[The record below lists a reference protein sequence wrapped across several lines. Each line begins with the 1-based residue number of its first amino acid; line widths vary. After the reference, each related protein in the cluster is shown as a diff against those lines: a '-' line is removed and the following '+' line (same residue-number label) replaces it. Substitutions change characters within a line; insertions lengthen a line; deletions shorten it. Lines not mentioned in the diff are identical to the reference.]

1 MSDIQDLISLGLN
14 VYYEAR
20 GEPLQGQQAVALVT
34 LNRTRESRWPD
45 TVHEVVWQD
54 TKPNVV
60 GGEQYSWT
68 IQHTNV
74 DAAVNAVRNPVKF
87 RECMCVA
94 ADVLAGKVEDFT
106 GGANH
111 YYADTIPMP
120 QWARNMTTTL
130 IIGHHRFL
138 RG

>member
-1 MSDIQDLISLGLN
+1 MNDIQDLISLSLN

-20 GEPLQGQQAVALVT
+20 GESLQGQQAVALVT
-34 LNRTRESRWPD
+34 LNRTKESRWPD
-45 TVHEVVWQD
+45 TVHEVVWQG
-54 TKPNVV
+54 K
-60 GGEQYSWT
+60 QFSWT